1 MREHPVSPDAARSAL
16 LQRIRDDE
24 DISTMYPDFRLRIWA
39 ERDGVH
45 LRAMVYMPGERF
57 QRRVEVLKQAVWQPD
72 EVTVGKVL
80 EWGRRALLAC
90 LEERIGSS
98 EG

>member
-1 MREHPVSPDAARSAL
+1 
-16 LQRIRDDE
+16 
-24 DISTMYPDFRLRIWA
+24 MYPDFRLRIWA

-45 LRAMVYMPGERF
+45 LKALVYLPGERF
-57 QRRVEVLKQAVWQPD
+57 QRRVETLKQAVWQPE
-72 EVTVGKVL
+72 EVTVEKVL
-80 EWGRRALLAC
+80 HWGRRALLAC